1 LKRLGAVEHY
11 LEPKLLVRLRLEDGL
26 RPWKDKTGQHS
37 KTLFLKYIK
46 IIIRR
51 KNLNNDGCTVSMG
64 WKTQLYSD
72 VNTP

>member
-1 LKRLGAVEHY
+1 LKSLKRLGAVEHY

-46 IIIRR
+46 IIIKR
-51 KNLNNDGCTVSMG
+51 KENLNMMG
-64 WKTQLYSD
+64 ALCLWVGKLSSIQM
-72 VNTP
+72 